1 MSEAGARL
9 PRLAAL
15 PWLLVALRYL
25 GAVRRTRGV
34 SLVSTVS
41 VVGLVLG
48 VAALI
53 TVLSVMNGFDAE
65 LRGRILGIV
74 PHLLLEPPEGT
85 QAARLDATA
94 EALRAR
100 PGVRGVARHAEVRGM
115 VTTGARVL
123 PIALVGIEP
132 SREASLS
139 PLADALVLGEL
150 SELSAAGGVLLGAPL
165 AARLGLFPGDRV
177 SFLLPRARAD
187 SVQPLLLSAEV
198 RGLFRFGAEP
208 DHLLAFVNVDALTT
222 ERPGLARTS
231 LRIVAEDVFSAPRM
245 ASALG
250 AEAAFADWRVRD
262 WTDRYGELF
271 AAVGMEK
278 TMMGLLLGLIVAI
291 AVFNIVASLA
301 MLVDEKRGAIA
312 ILRTL
317 GASRGDVVRVFLL
330 QGAVV
335 GALGASLGT
344 LLGVGLALEIG
355 ELMHWLEQLFGFRL
369 LAGTYF
375 DRLPSVLLAADVLVV
390 APGAFALAVLGACY
404 PAVRAGRLD
413 PAPALHGL

>member
-1 MSEAGARL
+1 VSAGADRL
-9 PRLAAL
+9 PRIAGL
-15 PWLLVALRYL
+15 PWLMVALRYL

-34 SLVSTVS
+34 SLVSMVS
-41 VVGLVLG
+41 VAGLVLG

-74 PHLLLEPPEGT
+74 PHLLLEPPGPADTTSVE
-85 QAARLDATA
+85 AVAR
-94 EALRAR
+94 ELRGR

-115 VTTGARVL
+115 VTTGSRVL

-132 SREASLS
+132 EREPSLS
-139 PLADALVLGEL
+139 PLAGALVLGEL
-150 SELSAAGGVLLGAPL
+150 AELTPDDGVLIGAPL

-187 SVQPLLLSAEV
+187 SVQPLLVSSEV

-208 DHLLAFVNVDALTT
+208 DHLLAFVHVDALTA
-222 ERPGLARTS
+222 RQGLADVS
-231 LRIVAEDVFSAPRM
+231 LRLAAEDVFAAPRM
-245 ASALG
+245 ATAIA
-250 AEAAFADWRVRD
+250 AEPRFQGWRVRD

-335 GALGASLGT
+335 GALGAMLGT
-344 LLGVGLALEIG
+344 LLGIVLALEIG
-355 ELMHWLEQLFGFRL
+355 DLMHWLEELFGFRL

-375 DRLPSVLLAADVLVV
+375 DRLPSVLLPSDIALI
-390 APGAFALAVLGACY
+390 APGAFTLAVAGACY
-404 PAVRAGRLD
+404 PALRAGRLD